1 MVVVGGHCARDSG
14 LLAQGVVAIDQVDCG
29 AVRAL
34 VVWKRPFLGI
44 VSLTVLLDKVGSILA
59 NIVL

>member
-34 VVWKRPFLGI
+34 VVWKRI